1 MWSHDF
7 TLDPLRNEKAEDPIS
22 PMWKPL
28 RQMKCK
34 VNVSIE
40 KYAFSATCLFYIP
53 HIYTFLT
60 RESNG
65 QREGTSQPL
74 LCTMVNIKCHEN
86 IVTNVAALG

>member
-7 TLDPLRNEKAEDPIS
+7 TLDPSRNEKADPIR

-40 KYAFSATCLFYIP
+40 KHAPSATWLFYIP

-60 RESNG
+60 GESNG
-65 QREGTSQPL
+65 QRERTSQPL
-74 LCTMVNIKCHEN
+74 LCTIMNIKCHEN
-86 IVTNVAALG
+86 VVTDVAALG